1 MENIKQQKKKEGK
14 FRRKEL
20 PEQFMEKKLFG
31 QSDKQYNKE
40 YQGRLE
46 RNWR

>member
-1 MENIKQQKKKEGK
+1 MENIKQQKKKEGI
-14 FRRKEL
+14 FRRKKL
-20 PEQFMEKKLFG
+20 PGQFIEKKLFG
-31 QSDKQYNKE
+31 QSDKQYDKE

>member
-1 MENIKQQKKKEGK
+1 MENIKQQKKKEGI
-14 FRRKEL
+14 FRRKKL
-20 PEQFMEKKLFG
+20 PGQFMEKKLFG
-31 QSDKQYNKE
+31 QSDKQYDKE